1 MSTNAPSPQP
11 EITLP
16 GDYPAA
22 HSMDSTWWAVDGQ
35 GHVAKFETHE
45 AGAMPSQCQNLDV
58 YEMFSRLLSAGFGGL
73 TFAAGD
79 LLAEADAKLYVRY
92 PSGPWNDV
100 VLRAPSPKA
109 NFSSFHGLLVWLH
122 DEATLASLLL
132 GPAATGT
139 VPKRL
144 KKRIAQ
150 LFGRPSS
157 EGPQIHR
164 LPSPDKI
171 VIWITKGSA
180 DENPD
185 LVAFINDLLG
195 RGMAARGWVCYQPPE
210 VERFGFF
217 AYSHD
222 TFDNGSSGP
231 YERAAPPLRPAHI
244 DDLPPA
250 VSHALANCRLEQ
262 VDFMG
267 EVLIQPLEHFSECNS
282 RAGNWIS
289 TTGQLAPVRDAPDAV
304 PGPDAQPA
312 EAISGEVASQSSL
325 GPLVEAWLSC
335 KLGADD
341 VLNDYLQ
348 EAGHKKLP
356 ALEGPAARLDT
367 ALVRFLTPAEL
378 LAVEAD
384 FVDHVL
390 GQADLAPNEFATLSA
405 AIDAARR
412 FARDDLSRAD
422 LATAADSAWQQWQ
435 TTEAESEQTN
445 RVAWA
450 AWTLARRWPL
460 VAARTVRSL
469 RPGELH
475 WQIEYVVRL
484 LDSRWRGVP

>member
-1 MSTNAPSPQP
+1 MSTNASSPQP

-35 GHVAKFETHE
+35 GHVAKFDTHE

-58 YEMFSRLLSAGFGGL
+58 NEMFSRLLSAGFGGL
-73 TFAAGD
+73 TFTAGD
-79 LLAEADAKLYVRY
+79 LLAEADGKLYVRY

-109 NFSSFHGLLVWLH
+109 NFSSFNGLLVWLR
-122 DEATLASLLL
+122 DEATLTSLLL
-132 GPAATGT
+132 GPAATGI

-144 KKRIAQ
+144 EKRIAR

-164 LPSPDKI
+164 LPSLDKI
-171 VIWITKGSA
+171 VVWITEGSA

-185 LVAFINDLLG
+185 LVAFVNDLLG
-195 RGMAARGWVCYQPPE
+195 RGMAARGWVCYHPPE

-231 YERAAPPLRPAHI
+231 YERAAPPLRSAHI

-282 RAGNWIS
+282 MAGNWIS
-289 TTGQLAPVRDAPDAV
+289 TTGRIAPIGDEPDAELS
-304 PGPDAQPA
+304 PDEQAA
-312 EAISGEVASQSSL
+312 EALSGEVAGHSSL
-325 GPLVEAWLSC
+325 GPLLEAWLH
-335 KLGADD
+335 LRPAADD

-348 EAGHKKLP
+348 EAGHNQLP
-356 ALEGPAARLDT
+356 AVEGPVARLDA
-367 ALVRFLTPAEL
+367 ALLRFLMPAEL

-390 GQADLAPNEFATLSA
+390 GQADLAPNEFGTLSA

-412 FARDDLSRAD
+412 FARGGLSQDDLA
-422 LATAADSAWQQWQ
+422 AAADSAWRQWQ
-435 TTEAESEQTN
+435 TTDAERSEIN
-445 RVAWA
+445 GIAWA

-469 RPGELH
+469 RPGELL